1 MITPLDKSTLNV
13 FSSLCIQLVL
23 RAISVIYIGQCE
35 GAAAGS
41 CQPVKGLPGEAPVVR
56 LGLILTEKPGGSFTL
71 EVVVRRWEWW

>member
-23 RAISVIYIGQCE
+23 RAISAIYIGQCE

-56 LGLILTEKPGGSFTL
+56 LGANTHGKARGLFHA
-71 EVVVRRWEWW
+71 